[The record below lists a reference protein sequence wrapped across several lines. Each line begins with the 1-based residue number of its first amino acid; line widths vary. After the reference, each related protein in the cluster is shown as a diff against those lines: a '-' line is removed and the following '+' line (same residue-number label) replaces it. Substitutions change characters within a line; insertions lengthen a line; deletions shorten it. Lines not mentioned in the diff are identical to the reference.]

1 MCDGPSDDVGL
12 MATGDPGCP
21 LTPVEVLAEPVSL
34 DLLAGPVDAPT
45 LPCVAVE
52 ELAAPGV
59 LALCD
64 VMVLDYSPDGATDVL
79 AAGLREDSILAVS
92 CVDSVSSARWN
103 FKPPV
108 FKVYSRRLR
117 PSNSDDQDDTLVQ
130 STFDNSMVI
139 SSPLCEFQCLVTKPV
154 DALLPTPRFPKRRKK
169 PLPSNFVPRRSR
181 RVAKFPPELGSE
193 AAALVYRHLGFCD
206 DNEVISVQDAGKYAK
221 LFVSGLSSV
230 HIAALAALFG

>member
-130 STFDNSMVI
+130 STFDNSMDTPCLT
-139 SSPLCEFQCLVTKPV
+139 STSLPLDELT
-154 DALLPTPRFPKRRKK
+154 TI
-169 PLPSNFVPRRSR
+169 LPSGLFAHSPTI
-181 RVAKFPPELGSE
+181 
-193 AAALVYRHLGFCD
+193 RHLLD
-206 DNEVISVQDAGKYAK
+206 S
-221 LFVSGLSSV
+221 VSGRLRPN
-230 HIAALAALFG
+230 HA